1 MNGFRRLL
9 PRGYRLADWLM
20 ACAAPLCLLWLLEG
34 FSRGDAGSVPV
45 WAVSQPGLFAINYA
59 LYAAPCLLL
68 CLVPSRRV
76 RLCLSL
82 IHISPVS
89 VRLVF
94 HPISVSGETSY
105 NNYQPVLLVGDDAQ
119 RVLDKMADSTA
130 VSYTHLL
137 GALGWA
143 LPWRA
148 LLSAAAGGALWA
160 LSARKGRKVH
170 AG

>member
-68 CLVPSRRV
+68 CLVPSRRA
-76 RLCLSL
+76 RLCSL
-82 IHISPVS
+82 
-89 VRLVF
+89 L
-94 HPISVSGETSY
+94 
-105 NNYQPVLLVGDDAQ
+105 
-119 RVLDKMADSTA
+119 
-130 VSYTHLL
+130 
-137 GALGWA
+137 ALG
-143 LPWRA
+143 
-148 LLSAAAGGALWA
+148 LLICEHLFP
-160 LSARKGRKVH
+160 V
-170 AG
+170 

>member
-68 CLVPSRRV
+68 CLVPSRRA
-76 RLCLSL
+76 RLCSL
-82 IHISPVS
+82 LALGLLCAVLGIARAIS
-89 VRLVF
+89 
-94 HPISVSGETSY
+94 E
-105 NNYQPVLLVGDDAQ
+105 
-119 RVLDKMADSTA
+119 STA
-130 VSYTHLL
+130 WNRCCFPMWPSWGTRGRQPPAWRWISTLL
-137 GALGWA
+137 KS

-148 LLSAAAGGALWA
+148 FLRPLSSQQSCGCAAAHAAGRCFLCWA
-160 LSARKGRKVH
+160 CL
-170 AG
+170 